1 MEYHSATERKE
12 ITIPAAAQ
20 INPQSTALMNELGR
34 RTDTVWSHL
43 DTSRPGK
50 LTVVERTVVA
60 IGQERVW

>member
-12 ITIPAAAQ
+12 IMIPAAAQ
-20 INPQSTALMNELGR
+20 INPQSIALMNEPGR
-34 RTDTVWSHL
+34 RTDTVCSHL

-60 IGQERVW
+60 MGQERVW